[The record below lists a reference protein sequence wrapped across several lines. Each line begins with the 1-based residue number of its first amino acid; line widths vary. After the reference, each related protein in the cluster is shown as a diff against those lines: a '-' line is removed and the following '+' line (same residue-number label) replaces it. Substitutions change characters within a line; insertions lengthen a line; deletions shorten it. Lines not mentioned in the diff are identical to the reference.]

1 MSVDKKYYYMRLK
14 EGFFHSP
21 EVAAL
26 ESEEKG
32 YRYSNLLLKMYLL
45 SLRGGGRLMVG
56 TIPYTPARLSRATGH
71 DLETVEE
78 GLKLFQ
84 EMGLI
89 KTMENGAIYMLH
101 IQEYIGK
108 SSTEADRKR
117 RYREQMKL
125 EEEYPEEFPKIY
137 QVMRDK
143 CPDNSPPETE

>member
-1 MSVDKKYYYMRLK
+1 M
-14 EGFFHSP
+14 H
-21 EVAAL
+21 
-26 ESEEKG
+26 
-32 YRYSNLLLKMYLL
+32 
-45 SLRGGGRLMVG
+45 
-56 TIPYTPARLSRATGH
+56 
-71 DLETVEE
+71 
-78 GLKLFQ
+78 LKLFQ

-89 KTMENGAIYMLH
+89 KKMENGAIYMTD